1 MRKTLFLF
9 TIVALLVSCGD
20 GSREKKDAQQVT
32 GSETRADTQSS
43 GDSALSAETSRG
55 DADEAATTH
64 GVPGGAVIIATDIV
78 TEVIIRPDPDGD
90 PWETEK
96 VAGYN
101 GGALVEGIFSRIYDG
116 SLTVYDYHSG
126 EPLTPAEVKKIE
138 GEFENDRNRIGKL
151 SFTEDWYYFPEENRL
166 EKRAKSVTFGYE
178 LYNNAGKVYAY
189 RAAFRA
195 DLDR

>member
-43 GDSALSAETSRG
+43 GDSALSAVTSRG